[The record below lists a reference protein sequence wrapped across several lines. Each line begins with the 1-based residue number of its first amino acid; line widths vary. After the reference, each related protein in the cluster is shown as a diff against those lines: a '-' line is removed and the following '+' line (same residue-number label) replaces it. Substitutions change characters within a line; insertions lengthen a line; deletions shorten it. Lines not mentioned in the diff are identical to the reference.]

1 MNALPDRGAIGDLLI
16 ERLQRET
23 PRLCEDWRRPTHHCV
38 IIAKSH
44 NDLAKSS
51 ADTFPQT
58 DCTAR
63 HAKIA
68 PGPTGVS
75 NLVQRAL
82 LCLCI
87 AAWPLLARPQA
98 AETPAPQAPP
108 AADDKPVELDPV
120 TVTGKRT
127 YLYESD
133 RALERLKKNL
143 PEFGGDKAPVT
154 EGLVDAVAEGVKEYY
169 QANKDPNTMKPDQQ
183 EMLLKTSGETADE
196 HLP

>member
-1 MNALPDRGAIGDLLI
+1 MYR
-16 ERLQRET
+16 T
-23 PRLCEDWRRPTHHCV
+23 
-38 IIAKSH
+38 
-44 NDLAKSS
+44 
-51 ADTFPQT
+51 
-58 DCTAR
+58 
-63 HAKIA
+63 
-68 PGPTGVS
+68 
-75 NLVQRAL
+75 L

-87 AAWPLLARPQA
+87 ATWPMLALSQA
-98 AETPAPQAPP
+98 APEAPTPAAP

-143 PEFGGDKAPVT
+143 PEFGGDKPPAS
-154 EGLVDAVAEGVKEYY
+154 EGLIDDIAEGVKRYH
-169 QANKDPNTMKPDQQ
+169 QANKDPNDMSPEKQ